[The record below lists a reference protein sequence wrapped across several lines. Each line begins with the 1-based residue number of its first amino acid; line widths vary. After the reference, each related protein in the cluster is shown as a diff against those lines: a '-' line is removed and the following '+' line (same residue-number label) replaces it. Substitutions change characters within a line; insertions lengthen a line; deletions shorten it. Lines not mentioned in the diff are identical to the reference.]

1 MPRIVFRTVRGI
13 FFVYMFVSF
22 YCNLFHIVLY
32 LTHVIECEDTE
43 ASRYMA
49 EMRFT
54 DEQQLFLDKAAD
66 GLDVLVDACIGS
78 GKTTAIQ
85 AACGLLHGK
94 GKKVLYLTYNRRLL
108 EEARKRID
116 PHDADVHTFHS
127 FGGSMLNQAGVGA
140 GSEREVPYQFNHRL
154 KKVYR
159 YDAVVV
165 DEYQDLSEDLKDML
179 WHIVRMS
186 LNNYNF
192 APQFLIVG
200 DRDQKIIDNT
210 EIDAPACVREL
221 MAFLSMVH
229 GREYSEL
236 QFTNCFRLSAEYAS
250 QIGQAWGK
258 SIIGLNPSC
267 EVRQMDV
274 LKCAMF
280 LSQFEPKD
288 ILVLGNNMS
297 WGKRVELQN
306 ILETR
311 WPEKFNKDT
320 VYSSITDREGD
331 RRGLDT
337 SECAVF
343 TTFDSAKGMERRAC
357 VICNYDP
364 GYLNARMK
372 HQTSRAVLK
381 NLFLVAASRGKN
393 HNIILADRGT
403 DVLTF
408 DAIARISGSPDIDMR
423 PEYVSEMFDFKL
435 KENVDRCLAL
445 VETETLQE
453 EGRAIKAVSTSGQID
468 LSICAGI
475 HAQAAYFSGYDI
487 QAEITRA
494 WNERCSKGNFPKLP
508 LPKKD
513 WPLWKNVLY
522 LAALETGQERYVKQ
536 VKEPYMGDASTQE
549 LCDRLAERL
558 DKSDLAECPC
568 MVLFK
573 DCKDTSK
580 GVVVGDKMARG
591 RADVMKDGI
600 PWELKF
606 TGALKAEHILQAAM
620 YCVASTAPY
629 AVLWNLRTDE
639 LLKVTVPDA
648 SAFLSEALSCVSRR
662 RLNAGTASVAMFGSK
677 EPEPVRIDM

>member
-1 MPRIVFRTVRGI
+1 M
-13 FFVYMFVSF
+13 
-22 YCNLFHIVLY
+22 
-32 LTHVIECEDTE
+32 ED
-43 ASRYMA
+43 
-49 EMRFT
+49 MRFT

-94 GKKVLYLTYNRRLL
+94 GKRVLYLTYNRRLL

-116 PHDADVHTFHS
+116 PRDADVHTFHS

-140 GSEREVPYQFNHRL
+140 GSEREVPFLFSRRL
-154 KKVYR
+154 KKIYR

-221 MAFLSMVH
+221 MAFLGMVH
-229 GREYSEL
+229 GRPCAEL
-236 QFTNCFRLSAEYAS
+236 QFTNCFRLSADYAAR
-250 QIGQAWGK
+250 IGQAWGK
-258 SIIGLNPSC
+258 SIIGLNQDC
-267 EVRQMDV
+267 EVRTMDV

-280 LSQFEPKD
+280 LSRFEPRD

-311 WPEKFNKDT
+311 WPDKFNKDT

-331 RRGLDT
+331 RRCLDT

-343 TTFDSAKGMERRAC
+343 TTFDSAKGMERKAC

-393 HNIILADRGT
+393 YNIILADRGT

-408 DAIARISGSPDIDMR
+408 DAIARIAGAPDIDMR
-423 PEYVSEMFDFKL
+423 PEYVAEMFDFKL
-435 KENVDRCLAL
+435 KENVDRCLGL
-445 VETETLQE
+445 VRTRTLQE
-453 EGRAIKAVSTSGQID
+453 AGREIKAVPSSGQID

-475 HAQAAYFSGYDI
+475 HAQAAYFNGYDM
-487 QAEITRA
+487 QSEITRA

-513 WPLWKNVLY
+513 WPLWRNVLY

-536 VKEPYMGDASTQE
+536 VKEPYMTDAATAE
-549 LCDRLAERL
+549 LCARLAERL
-558 DKSDLAECPC
+558 SPADSAECPC
-568 MVLFK
+568 TVLFK
-573 DCKDTSK
+573 DCTDARK
-580 GVVVGDKMARG
+580 GVTVGDKMARG

-606 TGALKAEHILQAAM
+606 TQSLKAEHILQAAM
-620 YCVASTAPY
+620 YCVAASAPR

-639 LLKVTVPDA
+639 LLEVTVPDPA
-648 SAFLSEALSCVSRR
+648 AFLGEALSCVSRR
-662 RLNAGTASVAMFGSK
+662 RLSAGSASVAMSGSLAG
-677 EPEPVRIDM
+677 EPVRVEMAGVTA